1 MRRTTASLAALL
13 CLGCPAWA
21 ADPPR
26 APAPPPATREEAPQ
40 PPARA
45 DTTPAPMAHP
55 VPPSVPP
62 GSITVRLNGQ
72 MGVSGGVGLR

>member
-1 MRRTTASLAALL
+1 MRRTAASLAALL

-26 APAPPPATREEAPQ
+26 APAPPPATRAD
-40 PPARA
+40 PPPSAHTE
-45 DTTPAPMAHP
+45 TTPAPMAHP
-55 VPPSVPP
+55 VPPGAPP